1 MRQEG
6 GMSGKSQRKR
16 WPWAL
21 LAIVSAILI
30 LAAAVALALALRT
43 PAGRAAGN
51 VVEYRARSLWSRWFS
66 SEGGPTGEAGA
77 IGGVVR
83 DESGQPLA
91 DALVLVSTLKG
102 VVYQA
107 QSDGTGVYRIEGV
120 PPGRYVP
127 VADKWGYDATLYRRG
142 TEERTLINV
151 RAGEVT
157 AGTDFTLYEHHP
169 WRPML
174 DEPAILGPPQTG
186 YALFPAEVA
195 ASRTPVT
202 YTNEGLVITGTL
214 LYEPLELDSTN
225 GGSPPALMPVIVASY
240 PSPAI
245 NWDRV
250 SVALAN
256 EGYVVLATGISPQRG
271 LDIHGMG
278 RDLIQAVAYLRD
290 GQLTD
295 RADMERQGWLGGS
308 FSSLILYRAMVEQ
321 PGGIDALIWTGAI
334 SDAFLGVQSLYDV
347 ELVIPP
353 QYENAIASLGRPD
366 RDPAFYLGYSPAF
379 YAAQMPPALVIH
391 TTADEVIPY
400 NQSLRF
406 SQALTD
412 AGVPHELFLYEDTT
426 HYLDQVNITPETA
439 ELYRRLALFLDKYV
453 RQAE

>member
-1 MRQEG
+1 MP
-6 GMSGKSQRKR
+6 GKSQRKR
-16 WPWAL
+16 WRWAL
-21 LAIVSAILI
+21 LAILI
-30 LAAAVALALALRT
+30 LAAAVALGLHLALRT
-43 PAGRAAGN
+43 PAGRAVAN
-51 VVEYRARSLWSRWFS
+51 VAEYRVRALWNKWFGSR
-66 SEGGPTGEAGA
+66 EGTTGQAGA
-77 IGGVVR
+77 MGGVVR

-91 DALVLVSTLKG
+91 EVLVLVSTLKG
-102 VVYQA
+102 VVYPA
-107 QSDGTGVYRIEGV
+107 YSDETGIYRIEGV

-127 VADKWGYDATLYRRG
+127 VASKWGYDDALYRQG
-142 TEERTLINV
+142 TEEQSTVNV
-151 RAGEVT
+151 RPNELTPGI
-157 AGTDFTLYEHHP
+157 DLTLHEHQP
-169 WRPML
+169 WRPTL

-195 ASRTPVT
+195 ASRVPVT
-202 YTNEGLVITGTL
+202 YTNEGLVITTTL
-214 LYEPLELDSTN
+214 LYEPLDIEAAN
-225 GGSPPALMPVIVASY
+225 GGSPSASLPVIVASY
-240 PSPAI
+240 PSDPI

-278 RDLIQAVAYLRD
+278 RDLLKAVAYLHD

-295 RADMERQGWLGGS
+295 HADMGRQGWLGGS

-321 PGGIDALIWTGAI
+321 PGGIDALVWVGAI
-334 SDAFLGVQSLYDV
+334 SDAFLGVQSLYSV

-353 QYENAIASLGRPD
+353 QYQNAIASLGRPD
-366 RDPAFYLGYSPAF
+366 RYPAFFLGYSPAF
-379 YAAQMPPALVIH
+379 HAAQMPPALVIH
-391 TTADEVIPY
+391 TTADEVVPY

-439 ELYRRLALFLDKYV
+439 ELYRRLAAFLDRYV
-453 RQAE
+453 RQGE